1 MHGHGKIGKVP
12 VSDTYTARSD
22 TDTNVSNMHPA
33 KKIWF
38 FIPGTARTRPDTA
51 EQKKRE
57 RERELLKNLAFFPA
71 IQGPSTHHGGE
82 TLTLSFSLSG
92 RRTSSLLLAFSDPNI
107 IFSRA
112 LVLGFSFVGLFC
124 TVGTLSLIWALF
136 GWDTTCDFGYGSRLQ
151 IDRLGFLFLRLDFFI

>member
-22 TDTNVSNMHPA
+22 MDTNVSNMHPA

-51 EQKKRE
+51 EQKK

>member
-1 MHGHGKIGKVP
+1 MLLYIFYNNFKCTDTEKLAKYPCPTRTRHGRIRIQTCRICTQPKKFDFLFRARHGHG
-12 VSDTYTARSD
+12 
-22 TDTNVSNMHPA
+22 
-33 KKIWF
+33 
-38 FIPGTARTRPDTA
+38 RTR
-51 EQKKRE
+51 QSKKKKRE
-57 RERELLKNLAFFPA
+57 NCRKNLAFFPA
-71 IQGPSTHHGGE
+71 IQGPSTHPGGE

-136 GWDTTCDFGYGSRLQ
+136 G
-151 IDRLGFLFLRLDFFI
+151 

>member
-33 KKIWF
+33 KKNLIF
-38 FIPGTARTRPDTA
+38 YSGHGTDTA
-51 EQKKRE
+51 GHGRAKKQ

-92 RRTSSLLLAFSDPNI
+92 RRTSSLPLAFSDPNI

-112 LVLGFSFVGLFC
+112 LVLGFSFVVLFC

-136 GWDTTCDFGYGSRLQ
+136 G
-151 IDRLGFLFLRLDFFI
+151 